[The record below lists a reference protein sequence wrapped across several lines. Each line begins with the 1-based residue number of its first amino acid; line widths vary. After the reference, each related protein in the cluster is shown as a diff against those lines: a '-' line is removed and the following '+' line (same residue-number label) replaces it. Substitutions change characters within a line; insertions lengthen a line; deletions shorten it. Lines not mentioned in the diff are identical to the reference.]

1 MPNSKSYL
9 DIAMAS
15 LRVFANDGKLDAAE
29 FDQLIRLALRDH
41 DVDADERAILA
52 IIFRR
57 AEKSP
62 LPPELVARIAEA
74 RAKHGIPA

>member
-1 MPNSKSYL
+1 MPKSYL

-15 LRVFANDGKLDAAE
+15 LRVFANDGRLDAAE
-29 FDQLIRLALRDH
+29 FEHLLGLALRDH

-62 LPPELVARIAEA
+62 LSPDLVCRIAEA